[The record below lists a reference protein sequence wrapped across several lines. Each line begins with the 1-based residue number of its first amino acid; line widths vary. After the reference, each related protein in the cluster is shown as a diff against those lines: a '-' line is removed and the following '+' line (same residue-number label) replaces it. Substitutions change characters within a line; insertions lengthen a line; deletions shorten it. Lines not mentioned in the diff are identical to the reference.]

1 MFIDDNSDF
10 HGGPNERVRRRT
22 CVGERVPLDIYA
34 RRSSSSTIR
43 SYMSFTA
50 STSDLT

>member
-1 MFIDDNSDF
+1 MVTAVFMVVQINVYAD
-10 HGGPNERVRRRT
+10 G
-22 CVGERVPLDIYA
+22 RVPLDIYA

-43 SYMSFTA
+43 SYMSFIA